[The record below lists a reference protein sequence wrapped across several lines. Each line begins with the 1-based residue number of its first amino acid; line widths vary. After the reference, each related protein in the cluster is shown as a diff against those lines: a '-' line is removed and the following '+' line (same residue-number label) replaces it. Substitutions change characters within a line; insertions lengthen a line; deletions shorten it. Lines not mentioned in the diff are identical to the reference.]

1 MHICLLRIRLSNS
14 VRQLGQWEYPNL
26 QMVKCM
32 KHLREQFS
40 SNIIQKELEHSVGRI
55 GCLQEASLWHN
66 VKLTE
71 RLKIIT
77 DITFTNR
84 PWYCGTNF
92 KDHKSHHSTCSLGH
106 KFLLHPEHNYVSLLD
121 LIKYT
126 QNTDQIRMEVTRIT
140 GIFID

>member
-26 QMVKCM
+26 QMVNCM

-55 GCLQEASLWHN
+55 GCLQEPSLSHN

-84 PWYCGTNF
+84 PWYCGTKF